1 MLVTASIN
9 SSQMSR
15 NQYDFQRPPFRLGP
29 VFVVVAEG
37 SLGSSRVTA
46 TVKAADIVG
55 EVVLDII
62 KQSIIEEATADT
74 CLIVTD
80 NPDQETLGVTITSH
94 RHLVHCKDL

>member
-1 MLVTASIN
+1 
-9 SSQMSR
+9 MSR
-15 NQYDFQRPPFRLGP
+15 NQYDFQQPPFRLGP
-29 VFVVVAEG
+29 VFVAEG
-37 SLGSSRVTA
+37 SLGNSRVIA

-74 CLIVTD
+74 SLVVTD

-94 RHLVHCKDL
+94 RHLVHCKDLW